1 MDVSLSLPGEI
12 VEECFL
18 FHHVPLGWRNEYMSL
33 ILCRWLWLIFLVS
46 IFHATSV
53 SEWFVDGIEE
63 LISFVLCTR
72 IGLFTLNGGWRTKLP
87 QELFKLS
94 GIPKIKTL
102 PEDQFNEQTS
112 FLLNVFFSIRL
123 RRWINIVP
131 SDLLWA
137 LFLAEGPLL
146 RCCWLGFFHNSW
158 QCCYQ
163 GGCKETWNG

>member
-1 MDVSLSLPGEI
+1 M
-12 VEECFL
+12 
-18 FHHVPLGWRNEYMSL
+18 
-33 ILCRWLWLIFLVS
+33 
-46 IFHATSV
+46 
-53 SEWFVDGIEE
+53 DGIEE

-72 IGLFTLNGGWRTKLP
+72 IGLFTLNGGWRHKHP

-131 SDLLWA
+131 SDLL
-137 LFLAEGPLL
+137 
-146 RCCWLGFFHNSW
+146 
-158 QCCYQ
+158 
-163 GGCKETWNG
+163 